1 MILQGLRVAVSALAL
16 CASTL
21 TLADD
26 DAIYKERW
34 DAFLK
39 APGQVSF
46 GPLEAVSG
54 AKGKALPRLGQPTI
68 PAAALAEA
76 DAYAAA
82 SKSSTLIV
90 WRKGKIE
97 YERYYGNRNAD
108 SLLVSKSMAKPITAI
123 AVGRAIKLGY
133 IKSLDQSVADFVTE
147 WRGTP
152 KAAIKV
158 RYLLDMRSGM
168 LEQGFS
174 LDPDHPLNRAYLD
187 TDHGRHIV
195 ENYPLTSTP
204 GTAYGY
210 ANAPSELVALVIERA
225 TKMRYA
231 EFIGRHV
238 LQPIGA
244 RGGKVWVNR
253 PGGLAHSGC
262 CMHLPAESWLRLGLL
277 LLNDGKVG
285 GKALLPKGYVTEMR
299 TGTPQNPHF
308 GLGIW
313 IGSPW
318 QERRGFGA
326 PGRPGPQVLHSEPYL
341 DPDLF
346 LFDGNSNQV
355 LYLSPKHDLAI
366 LRMGDTPPA
375 RPEWDNAKLANL
387 IMRALP

>member
-1 MILQGLRVAVSALAL
+1 MILQGLRVVVSALAL

-21 TLADD
+21 ALADD

-54 AKGKALPRLGQPTI
+54 AKGKALLRLVQPTI

-210 ANAPSELVALVIERA
+210 A
-225 TKMRYA
+225 
-231 EFIGRHV
+231 
-238 LQPIGA
+238 
-244 RGGKVWVNR
+244 
-253 PGGLAHSGC
+253 
-262 CMHLPAESWLRLGLL
+262 
-277 LLNDGKVG
+277 
-285 GKALLPKGYVTEMR
+285 
-299 TGTPQNPHF
+299 
-308 GLGIW
+308 
-313 IGSPW
+313 
-318 QERRGFGA
+318 
-326 PGRPGPQVLHSEPYL
+326 
-341 DPDLF
+341 
-346 LFDGNSNQV
+346 
-355 LYLSPKHDLAI
+355 
-366 LRMGDTPPA
+366 
-375 RPEWDNAKLANL
+375 
-387 IMRALP
+387 

>member
-1 MILQGLRVAVSALAL
+1 MNRKLLRSALAGLAL
-16 CASTL
+16 CAAVAVQ
-21 TLADD
+21 ADD
-26 DAIYKERW
+26 AAVYKERW

-46 GPLEAVSG
+46 GPLEDVVG
-54 AKGKALPRLGQPTI
+54 AKPKPLPRLGQPSI

-82 SKSSTLIV
+82 NKSSTLIV
-90 WRKGKIE
+90 WRKGKVE
-97 YERYYGNRNAD
+97 YERYYGNRTAD

-158 RYLLDMRSGM
+158 RYLLDMRSGL

-174 LDPDHPLNRAYLD
+174 PDPDHPLNRAYLD

-231 EFIGRHV
+231 EFVGRHV
-238 LQPIGA
+238 LQPISA

-277 LLNDGKVG
+277 LLSDGKAN
-285 GKALLPKGYVTEMR
+285 GKALLPKGYVAEMR
-299 TGTPQNPHF
+299 TGTAQNPHF

-326 PGRPGPQVLHSEPYL
+326 PGRPGPLVLHSEPYL

-355 LYLSPKHDLAI
+355 LYLSPKYNLAI

-375 RPEWDNAKLANL
+375 KPEWDNAKLPGL
-387 IMRALP
+387 IMRAIK